1 MSENEKGYY
10 IREFSN
16 MTGLPQS
23 KIRYYEKI
31 GLFKVKRMKNGYRW
45 FSPEDAFRVNAF
57 RCLLQYGFSIEE
69 AVRMLDEKQQTE
81 QFEQSLKRQRYT
93 LTHEKQLLSISSYAR
108 VIETA
113 QFSFEKPELNPSYV
127 CAIPASEEWRLG
139 TYDRTHVHWMNLGKC
154 IVYHR
159 SLTREE
165 SVRKETFALLLDW
178 MTAHGYHMRE
188 KMMIL
193 PGFLNLDG
201 CGKDMETVILPVI

>member
-93 LTHEKQLLSISSYAR
+93 LTHEKQLLEYRLQALDEAIGLLNMEPGSDFSVQDVPDKIYVYASNGAGLQR
-108 VIETA
+108 GGAGRGDHFPLCGAAVHF
-113 QFSFEKPELNPSYV
+113 QL
-127 CAIPASEEWRLG
+127 CAG
-139 TYDRTHVHWMNLGKC
+139 DRDGAVQL
-154 IVYHR
+154 
-159 SLTREE
+159 
-165 SVRKETFALLLDW
+165 RKTGAGPQLCLC
-178 MTAHGYHMRE
+178 H
-188 KMMIL
+188 
-193 PGFLNLDG
+193 PGFGGVAAWN
-201 CGKDMETVILPVI
+201 I

>member
-1 MSENEKGYY
+1 M
-10 IREFSN
+10 
-16 MTGLPQS
+16 
-23 KIRYYEKI
+23 
-31 GLFKVKRMKNGYRW
+31 VKLAR
-45 FSPEDAFRVNAF
+45 F
-57 RCLLQYGFSIEE
+57 
-69 AVRMLDEKQQTE
+69 
-81 QFEQSLKRQRYT
+81 
-93 LTHEKQLLSISSYAR
+93 QLHLA
-108 VIETA
+108 
-113 QFSFEKPELNPSYV
+113 
-127 CAIPASEEWRLG
+127 
-139 TYDRTHVHWMNLGKC
+139 C